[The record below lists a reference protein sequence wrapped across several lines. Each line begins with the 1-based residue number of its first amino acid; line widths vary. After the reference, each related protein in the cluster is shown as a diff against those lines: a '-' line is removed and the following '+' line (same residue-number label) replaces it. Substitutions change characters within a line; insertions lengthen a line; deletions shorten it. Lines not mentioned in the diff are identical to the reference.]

1 MRKILAAL
9 LFFISAPLAAQ
20 EANYGFENGNYVN
33 WTASNGNTN
42 IRTTWSDNGSGV
54 QVTTGMNNYCPGGG
68 KCWTVTPYG
77 QYMLSV
83 QAGSGSPTFDSA
95 ASGIGL
101 TGTDISAI
109 KSYLSFQSQNGGGGN
124 PNPTNASSVRRSVF
138 LEAGR
143 TYTYAWNYVSTDYT
157 PFNDGSLV
165 AVTGGVGVATVNNQ
179 QKYALLGFTNP
190 GTGNYATG
198 SYGSTG
204 WQMIQITVSATGTYT
219 LAFMSFNLG
228 DTALSPILFIDEVVG
243 VTQLNGQSFAP
254 IAPNAG
260 STAPTTPT
268 EPVGPTYCCGG
279 SDNSFNANTTNAN
292 KVNAFSSRTV
302 KDSKVII
309 EQIGSGNSITLTQ
322 SGTRENYFKYYSNG
336 NNNTVTATQAGTSN
350 ASTNYVDMTVNGSSN
365 SVTLNQSGAGA
376 KGIFATVANNNNTI
390 NIQQKDNGSH
400 YLDLSLSGGS
410 KSVAVIQQGSAGHM
424 AAISLSGNPTGLQL
438 TQSGSTQQFYSI
450 THSCATAGGCG
461 TITVTQGQ

>member
-1 MRKILAAL
+1 MRKLLIAL

-20 EANYGFENGNYVN
+20 EANFGFENGNYTN
-33 WTASNGNTN
+33 WTVSNGS
-42 IRTTWSDNGSGV
+42 TTVKTSGWSDNGSGA
-54 QVTTGMNNYCPGGG
+54 QVTTGMSNYCPGAG
-68 KCWTVTPYG
+68 KCWTVTPFG
-77 QYMLSV
+77 TYMLAI
-83 QAGSGSPTFDSA
+83 QAGNGSPSFDS
-95 ASGIGL
+95 SMSTLGF
-101 TGTDISAI
+101 TSAETTSI
-109 KSYLSFQSQNGGGGN
+109 KNNIHSNGN
-124 PNPTNASSVRRSVF
+124 MYPTNASYARRSVF
-138 LEAGR
+138 LEAGK

-157 PFNDGSLV
+157 PYNDGSMV
-165 AVTGGVGVATVNNQ
+165 VVTGSAGPVTVNGQ

-190 GTGNYATG
+190 GTGNYSTG

-204 WQMIQITVSATGTYT
+204 WQQIVITVTTSGTYD
-219 LAFMSFNLG
+219 LAFISFNLG
-228 DTALSPILFIDEVVG
+228 DTALSPILFIDEVIG
-243 VTQLNGQSFAP
+243 TTSLNGETFTSVE
-254 IAPNAG
+254 PNEG
-260 STAPTTPT
+260 STAPPPPSEPT
-268 EPVGPTYCCGG
+268 GPTFCCGG
-279 SDNSFNANTTNAN
+279 SGSSFNANTTNVN
-292 KVNAFSSRTV
+292 KVNTFSNRTV

-309 EQIGSGNSITLTQ
+309 EQIGSSNDITVTQ

-376 KGIFATVANNNNTI
+376 KGIFATVADNNNTI

-400 YLDLSLSGGS
+400 YLDLSLSGGG
-410 KSVAVIQQGSAGHM
+410 KSVAIIQQGSAGHM